1 MINQLLL
8 NAIEYDRG
16 DPKRIQHL
24 IKVYELSRLI
34 GVREGL
40 DEITLKGLLAAAV
53 LHDIGIH
60 EGERLYGRNDGEI
73 QQKLG
78 PGVAAEILAK
88 TNGFEDV
95 QDRVL
100 QLIAT
105 HHTYNNIDGI
115 DLQILIEADLIVNHY
130 EDGLSKKAISASR
143 RLFKTKTGKWLIDMI
158 YGLENS
164 DD

>member
-78 PGVAAEILAK
+78 PGVAA
-88 TNGFEDV
+88 
-95 QDRVL
+95 
-100 QLIAT
+100 
-105 HHTYNNIDGI
+105 
-115 DLQILIEADLIVNHY
+115 
-130 EDGLSKKAISASR
+130 
-143 RLFKTKTGKWLIDMI
+143 
-158 YGLENS
+158 
-164 DD
+164 